1 MVASDLHAHLHP
13 QTDAQSTGPTRH
25 ERQAA
30 VRQAGL
36 LNVATIGWNS
46 VEGVVAIVAG
56 VAAGSVSLV
65 GFGIDSAIEV
75 SAAVILAWRL
85 HKERKGGC
93 MQAADATATKAIA
106 ASFAVLAVYVAYDS
120 LGDLIGGTKPEAS
133 TVGVVLAAVSLALM
147 PALAR
152 AKARLAPVLGSVAAK
167 ADAAQTNL
175 CAVLSAVVLVGV
187 GANWAA
193 GWWWADPMAGL
204 GIAVIAG
211 AEAVRTWQAD
221 SLEDTCC
228 A

>member
-1 MVASDLHAHLHP
+1 MVASDLHPHLR
-13 QTDAQSTGPTRH
+13 TDALGIGPTRR
-25 ERQAA
+25 ERRAA
-30 VRQAGL
+30 VRRARL
-36 LNVATIGWNS
+36 LNVATIGWNT

-85 HKERKGGC
+85 HQERNGGC
-93 MQAADATATKAIA
+93 MQAADARATKAIA
-106 ASFAVLAVYVAYDS
+106 TSFAALAIYVAYES
-120 LGDLIGGTKPEAS
+120 LADLIGGTKPEAS

-175 CAVLSAVVLVGV
+175 CALLSAVVLVGV

-193 GWWWADPMAGL
+193 GWWRADPIAGI

-211 AEAVRTWQAD
+211 AEAVRTWRAD
-221 SLEDTCC
+221 SLYDTCC

>member
-1 MVASDLHAHLHP
+1 MAAPDLHPAPH
-13 QTDAQSTGPTRH
+13 TDAPSVDPIRL

-30 VRQAGL
+30 VQRARV
-36 LNVATIGWNS
+36 LNVATIGWNT
-46 VEGVVAIVAG
+46 VEGAVAIAAG

-65 GFGIDSAIEV
+65 GFGIDSGIEV

-85 HKERKGGC
+85 HQERKGGC
-93 MQAADATATKAIA
+93 MQAADARASKAIA
-106 ASFAVLAVYVAYDS
+106 ASFAALAIYVAYDAV
-120 LGDLIGGTKPEAS
+120 GDLIEATKPQAS

-152 AKARLAPVLGSVAAK
+152 TKARLAPALGSAAAK

-175 CAVLSAVVLVGV
+175 CALLSAVVLVGV

-193 GWWWADPMAGL
+193 GWWWADPVAGL

-211 AEAVRTWQAD
+211 AEAIRTWRAD
-221 SLEDTCC
+221 SLDDTCC

>member
-1 MVASDLHAHLHP
+1 MAAPDLQLRPHPHTVAASV
-13 QTDAQSTGPTRH
+13 GPTRP
-25 ERQAA
+25 ERRSA
-30 VRQAGL
+30 VQRARL
-36 LNVATIGWNS
+36 LNVTTIGWNT
-46 VEGVVAIVAG
+46 VEGVVAIAAG

-85 HKERKGGC
+85 HLERKGGC
-93 MQAADATATKAIA
+93 MQVADAKARKAIA
-106 ASFAVLAVYVAYDS
+106 ASFAALAIYVAYDAV
-120 LGDLIGGTKPEAS
+120 GDLIEGTKPQAS

-152 AKARLAPVLGSVAAK
+152 AKARLAPVLGSAAAG

-175 CAVLSAVVLVGV
+175 CALLSAVVLVGV
-187 GANWAA
+187 GANWTA
-193 GWWWADPMAGL
+193 GWWWADPAAGL

-211 AEAVRTWQAD
+211 AEAVRTWRAD
-221 SLEDTCC
+221 SLDDTCC

>member
-1 MVASDLHAHLHP
+1 MAAPDVRPHP
-13 QTDAQSTGPTRH
+13 HTDAPSVGPIRV
-25 ERQAA
+25 ERQPA
-30 VRQAGL
+30 VQRARL
-36 LNVATIGWNS
+36 LNVATIGWNT
-46 VEGVVAIVAG
+46 VEGVVAIAAG

-85 HKERKGGC
+85 HQERKGGC
-93 MQAADATATKAIA
+93 MQAADARATKAIA
-106 ASFAVLAVYVAYDS
+106 TSFAALAIYVAYDAV
-120 LGDLIGGTKPEAS
+120 GDLIEGTKPEAS
-133 TVGVVLAAVSLALM
+133 TVGVVLAAMSLALM

-152 AKARLAPVLGSVAAK
+152 AKARLAPVLGSAAAK

-175 CAVLSAVVLVGV
+175 CALLSAVVLVGV

-193 GWWWADPMAGL
+193 GWWWADPVAGL

-211 AEAVRTWQAD
+211 AEAIRTWRAD
-221 SLEDTCC
+221 SLDHTCC